1 MMRDSSLNSIK
12 YSRCQTCIYEVFA
25 KSCALFVRG
34 APRRGDHFAQKHDH
48 YAFHHRHHFCGT
60 LCRDV
65 AQQRLGPFCPKAAAN
80 GDSGLHVRAHW
91 RAEGQ
96 KWRERGVFERE
107 DLCAKMLK
115 SCNGDRGRWILISY
129 NLNSEKSLTLTKV
142 LPSWVCANCGV
153 ALGKTD
159 LSPFSNSYLGEKILT
174 NKQDWLS
181 QVGGTFNWTI
191 FCPKIARNK
200 NHTISRIQ
208 SADSECASCNVV
220 HILSPLCRL
229 P

>member
-1 MMRDSSLNSIK
+1 MRFLQRAVRCSLG
-12 YSRCQTCIYEVFA
+12 V
-25 KSCALFVRG
+25 
-34 APRRGDHFAQKHDH
+34 RRGETILPKSMTIMLFIIGIIFVGLCAEMQLSSGWDHFAQK
-48 YAFHHRHHFCGT
+48 RRRTETRVCMCEPIGG
-60 LCRDV
+60 RK
-65 AQQRLGPFCPKAAAN
+65 GKN
-80 GDSGLHVRAHW
+80 G
-91 RAEGQ
+91 
-96 KWRERGVFERE
+96 ERGGCLRGRIF
-107 DLCAKMLK
+107 CAEMLK

-142 LPSWVCANCGV
+142 LPSWVCANCDV
-153 ALGKTD
+153 ALGKTA
-159 LSPFSNSYLGEKILT
+159 LGPFSNSYLGEKILT
-174 NKQDWLS
+174 NKQDRLS